1 MELSTL
7 SPKVIFCFSNKLLNL
22 TLKVIFLC
30 CRCCW
35 SSGFFVRAKRQA
47 FFCRRVCFLPSFFFF
62 HFQFWLFCL
71 ICVTRLDTC
80 EWHASLVLGLGRF
93 IQQKLS
99 CPSISEYEKLQA
111 EFSDLQIKYND
122 LLAAHHK
129 TCKEVPFFT
138 FTFYSARLFV
148 YCKYL

>member
-47 FFCRRVCFLPSFFFF
+47 FFCRRVCFLPSFFF
-62 HFQFWLFCL
+62 HFQFWSFCL

-99 CPSISEYEKLQA
+99 CPSISVYEKLKA

>member
-47 FFCRRVCFLPSFFFF
+47 FFCRRVCFLPSFFFSLPILII
-62 HFQFWLFCL
+62 LFDLCDSTRHVWMTRFSCL
-71 ICVTRLDTC
+71 GPWQVHSTEI
-80 EWHASLVLGLGRF
+80 
-93 IQQKLS
+93 KLS
-99 CPSISEYEKLQA
+99 FHLSVWKVESRILRSANQIQWPLSCTPENLQRGA
-111 EFSDLQIKYND
+111 FYFYF
-122 LLAAHHK
+122 LLNKAL
-129 TCKEVPFFT
+129 TVNIC
-138 FTFYSARLFV
+138 S
-148 YCKYL
+148 